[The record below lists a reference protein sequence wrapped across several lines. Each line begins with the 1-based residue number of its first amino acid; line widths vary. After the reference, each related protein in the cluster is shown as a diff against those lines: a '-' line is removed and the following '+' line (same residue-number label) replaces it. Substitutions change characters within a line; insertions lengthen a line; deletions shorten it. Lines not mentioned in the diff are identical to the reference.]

1 MRQTFR
7 VRTGRKDF
15 PGARDLTDGFTLL
28 ETAVALAL
36 CVLVAGAVASS
47 LGTSLR
53 AERQAVQ
60 LGQQRRALDQLQLAR
75 RIPGAR
81 EESAADPQMDWQTT
95 EATYVTTQAA
105 TTTVWKVWEIRRPG
119 DAQQRDSV
127 ALRD

>member
-7 VRTGRKDF
+7 VRTGRKVF
-15 PGARDLTDGFTLL
+15 PGDRVTKDGFTLL

-60 LGQQRRALDQLQLAR
+60 LGQQRRALDHLHMAR
-75 RIPGAR
+75 RIPGALGA
-81 EESAADPQMDWQTT
+81 SSVGLQPDWQTT
-95 EATYVTTQAA
+95 EATYVTTQAETA
-105 TTTVWKVWEIRRPG
+105 TVWKVWEIRRPG
-119 DAQQRDSV
+119 DVQQRDSV
-127 ALRD
+127 ALRE